1 MDTSVSRGQ
10 SPQSPVSALR
20 ASRGLSPVFHPIE
33 EDYNKKIK
41 EAMKNENQNDLINL
55 MFELKVLRLSVL
67 KQGKKKSK

>member
-10 SPQSPVSALR
+10 NTVSALR
-20 ASRGLSPVFHPIE
+20 VFHPIE

-55 MFELKVLRLSVL
+55 MFELKVLRSSVL
-67 KQGKKKSK
+67 KQGKKKTK

>member
-1 MDTSVSRGQ
+1 MNTSVSRGVSRGQ

-20 ASRGLSPVFHPIE
+20 VFHPIE

-55 MFELKVLRLSVL
+55 MFELKVLRSSVL
-67 KQGKKKSK
+67 KQGKKKTK